1 MKSLFNYKLPITLVA
16 FAAFATTANADVRYK
31 DRMFTVE
38 TTKDVVYAEDVPA
51 LSSPHNLSSMAASFG
66 NQIYFFNDEITTTPV
81 NLKMDIYSPKND
93 ADKKR
98 AAVIVAHGG
107 SFVAGAKDDNQKSVT
122 YCDSLAARGFVAVSI
137 EYRLGVTVQ
146 NKGAEIPTN
155 VTALAT
161 DLLLNDSKY
170 EMTID
175 AADYA
180 RAVYRGVQDINAA
193 VRYIRKNA
201 GSLGVDPDRI
211 YVLGNSAGAI
221 LSIENVYTSKKTD
234 FPDYSYQEEKDVK
247 DAVIRPALGDLN
259 DYGEEGFDS
268 HANGTVALWGA
279 THDPAVLKYNKTPIF
294 LAHGDADETVLFKEG
309 QPMSN
314 FSVSS
319 LLPSNLS
326 EMLKIA
332 IAPYVS
338 GLKYVLSSSHP
349 EFATMSDEEALAQI
363 VTLLEYRIKNNITLE
378 INAPTLYGSY
388 VIDTALTA
396 HNGTKAKPE
405 TYFVEGAK
413 HEFYNKSAY
422 TDGVSEEDRK
432 KYAEGVPTRVF
443 DFLYKLATSDKVLHA
458 LAGVTIARAND
469 NPDSVYAVIDGSY
482 DGTDVVNIPSDI
494 NVASVSFNREFTPL
508 RYSTMTLPFS
518 VETDNVNGLEAV
530 LRYNGIGKDK
540 NGNDA
545 VKMKVVWATG
555 DWVIANDI
563 RNAQNQLMEYGPTDL
578 KANTPYLVQM
588 NAKTFSVNSGINDP
602 ITLKETPTTE
612 TDVSADGWSFRGTWQ
627 YKKWKEGDP
636 ELGNAY
642 GYAASPSDKIKVGDF
657 VRVGEGAWITPMRA
671 YLVKDNL
678 QGVRANGAYAIRS
691 SELPE
696 IMSVI
701 VDNDDA
707 NEEHTTVIG
716 HFNTRTGEF
725 RMNNAGART
734 YDLKGRYV
742 GDKANK
748 ARGAYYG
755 KKFLK

>member
-1 MKSLFNYKLPITLVA
+1 MKSLFNYKLPIALVA
-16 FAAFATTANADVRYK
+16 VAAFATAANAECERYK
-31 DRMFTVE
+31 NCNFDVD
-38 TTKDVVYAEDVPA
+38 TTKNVVYATGVPA
-51 LSSPHNLSSMAASFG
+51 LSSPHNLSSMAASLG
-66 NQIYFFNDEITTTPV
+66 NQIYFFTDETKTTPTD
-81 NLKMDIYSPKND
+81 LKMDIYAPKG
-93 ADKKR
+93 DKEEKR

-107 SFVAGAKDDNQKSVT
+107 SFVAGAKDDTDQKSVA
-122 YCDSLAARGFVAVSI
+122 YCGSLAARGFVAASI
-137 EYRLGVTVQ
+137 GYRLGVTVQ
-146 NKGAEIPTN
+146 DVDGTIPAD
-155 VTALAT
+155 VGVLAGQ
-161 DLLLNDSKY
+161 LLSNAAYK
-170 EMTID
+170 MKID

-193 VRYIRKNA
+193 VRYLRANA
-201 GSLGVDPDRI
+201 ETYGIDPERI

-221 LSIENVYTSKKTD
+221 LAIENIYTSKETD
-234 FPDYSYQEEKDVK
+234 FPPESYQ
-247 DAVIRPALGDLN
+247 AGLNRPALGGLN
-259 DYGEEGFDS
+259 DYGVGNTLDA
-268 HANGTVALWGA
+268 HANGAVALWGA

-294 LAHGDADETVLFKEG
+294 LAHGDADGTVLFKDG

-314 FSVSS
+314 YSLASMLPNDEVFAALINPYVVPYLVSQGYPLEQAEIMAPNMS
-319 LLPSNLS
+319 PIVAS
-326 EMLKIA
+326 MLKNA
-332 IAPYVS
+332 
-338 GLKYVLSSSHP
+338 
-349 EFATMSDEEALAQI
+349 
-363 VTLLEYRIKNNITLE
+363 IKNNITLG
-378 INAPTLYGSY
+378 INAPTLYGSF
-388 VIDTALTA
+388 VIDSVLKVN
-396 HNGTKAKPE
+396 NGTKAKPE
-405 TYFVEGAK
+405 TYFVEGQK
-413 HEFYNKSAY
+413 HEFYNKEAY
-422 TDGVSEEDRK
+422 TGEVQS
-432 KYAEGVPTRVF
+432 RVF

-469 NPDSVYAVIDGSY
+469 KEDSVYAVIDGSY
-482 DGTDVVNIPSDI
+482 DGTDALDITDNIVVNGL
-494 NVASVSFNREFTPL
+494 SFNREFSPL
-508 RYSTMTLPFS
+508 TYSTMTLPFS
-518 VETDNVNGLEAV
+518 VETDNVNGLVAA
-530 LRYNGIGKDK
+530 LRYNGIGKDE
-540 NGNDA
+540 NDNDA
-545 VKMKVVWATG
+545 VKMKVVWATKK
-555 DWVIANDI
+555 WVEEHEIK
-563 RNAQNQLMEYGPTDL
+563 NADGEFMTYGNAKL
-578 KANTPYLVQM
+578 IANTPYLVQM
-588 NAKTFSVNSGINDP
+588 DETGVFKLTNDAFPLTLEATSDAKTSHN
-602 ITLKETPTTE
+602 
-612 TDVSADGWSFRGTWQ
+612 GWTFRGTWQ

>member
-1 MKSLFNYKLPITLVA
+1 MKSLFNYKLPIALIA
-16 FAAFATTANADVRYK
+16 IAAFATAANADVRYK

-38 TTKDVVYAEDVPA
+38 KTTDVTYAEDVPA

-81 NLKMDIYSPKND
+81 DLKMDIYSPKND
-93 ADKKR
+93 TDKKR

-107 SFVAGAKDDNQKSVT
+107 SFVAGAKDDNQKSVA
-122 YCDSLAARGFVAVSI
+122 YCDSLAARGFVAASI

-146 NKGAEIPTN
+146 DVEGVIPAD
-155 VTALAT
+155 VSDLARQ
-161 DLLLNDSKY
+161 LLFVNANY
-170 EMTID
+170 EMKIE
-175 AADYA
+175 AEDYA

-201 GSLGVDPDRI
+201 SSLGVDPDRI

-221 LSIENVYTSKKTD
+221 LSIENIYTSKETD
-234 FPDYSYQEEKDVK
+234 FPAYSYQEGVDGK
-247 DAVIRPALGDLN
+247 AVIRPALGGLN

-268 HANGTVALWGA
+268 HANGAVALWGA
-279 THDPAVLKYNKTPIF
+279 THDPAILKYNKTPIF
-294 LAHGDADETVLFKEG
+294 LAHGDADETVLFKDG

-314 FSVSS
+314 YSLVSM
-319 LLPSNLS
+319 LPSDD
-326 EMLKIA
+326 
-332 IAPYVS
+332 
-338 GLKYVLSSSHP
+338 
-349 EFATMSDEEALAQI
+349 EFAA
-363 VTLLEYRIKNNITLE
+363 LLESKGYPASLAPMIKEKVMNNIKFT
-378 INAPTLYGSY
+378 INAPTLYGSFY
-388 VIDTALTA
+388 IDSILTVN
-396 HNGTKAKPE
+396 NGTKAKPE

-422 TDGVSEEDRK
+422 ADGVSEEDRK
-432 KYAEGVPTRVF
+432 KYAEGVTTNVF
-443 DFLYKLATSDKVLHA
+443 DFLYKLATADKVIHA

-469 NPDSVYAVIDGSY
+469 KQDYIYAVLDGGY
-482 DGTDVVNIPSDI
+482 DGTDALNITDKIKVDSL
-494 NVASVSFNREFTPL
+494 SFNRKFTPL
-508 RYSTMTLPFS
+508 TYSTLTLPFS
-518 VETDNVNGLEAV
+518 VKTNHVNGLEAA
-530 LRYNGIGKDK
+530 LRYSGIGKDK
-540 NGNDA
+540 KGNDA
-545 VKMKVVWATG
+545 VKMKVVWATEK
-555 DWVIANDI
+555 WVEKNDI
-563 RNAQNQLMEYGPTDL
+563 KDANGKFMTYGNEEL
-578 KANTPYLVQM
+578 AANTPYLVQM
-588 NAKTFSVNSGINDP
+588 GETGVFRLTEEAFPLTLQKTKDAD
-602 ITLKETPTTE
+602 TT
-612 TDVSADGWSFRGTWQ
+612 ANGWTFRGTWK
-627 YKKWKEGDP
+627 YKKWKAGDS

-642 GYAASPSDKIKVGDF
+642 GFAAKSENDKIQVGDF

-671 YLVKDNL
+671 YLVKANA
-678 QGVRANGAYAIRS
+678 QGVRANGAYAIRP

-701 VDNDDA
+701 VDNGDA

-755 KKFLK
+755 KKVLK

>member
-16 FAAFATTANADVRYK
+16 VAAFATAANADVRYK
-31 DRMFTVE
+31 DRMFSVE
-38 TTKDVVYAEDVPA
+38 RTNDVVYATEVPA
-51 LSSPHNLSSMAASFG
+51 LSSPHNLSSMATSLG
-66 NQIYFFNDEITTTPV
+66 NQIYFFTDETKTTPTD
-81 NLKMDIYSPKND
+81 LKMDIYAPKD
-93 ADKKR
+93 DKKEKR

-107 SFVAGAKDDNQKSVT
+107 SFVAGAKDDTDQKSVA
-122 YCDSLAARGFVAVSI
+122 YCDSLAARGFVAASI
-137 EYRLGVTVQ
+137 GYRLGVTVQ

-314 FSVSS
+314 FSISS

-326 EMLKIA
+326 LILETA
-332 IAPYVS
+332 IAPNVLL
-338 GLKYVLSSSHP
+338 LKSLLSISHP

-405 TYFVEGAK
+405 TYFVEGQK
-413 HEFYNKSAY
+413 HEFYNKEAY
-422 TDGVSEEDRK
+422 TEE
-432 KYAEGVPTRVF
+432 VQSRVF
-443 DFLYKLATSDKVLHA
+443 DFLYKLATSDKVIHA

-469 NPDSVYAVIDGSY
+469 KQDYIYAVLDGGY
-482 DGTDVVNIPSDI
+482 DGTDALNITDKIEVDSL
-494 NVASVSFNREFTPL
+494 SFNRKFTPL
-508 RYSTMTLPFS
+508 TYSTLTLPFS
-518 VETDNVNGLEAV
+518 VYTDNVNGLEAA
-530 LRYNGIGKDK
+530 LRYSGIGKDEK
-540 NGNDA
+540 GNDA
-545 VKMKVVWATG
+545 VKMKVVWATEK
-555 DWVIANDI
+555 WVEKNDI
-563 RNAQNQLMEYGPTDL
+563 KDANGKFMTYGNEEL
-578 KANTPYLVQM
+578 AANTPYLVQM
-588 NAKTFSVNSGINDP
+588 GESGAFRLREEAFPLTLQKT
-602 ITLKETPTTE
+602 
-612 TDVSADGWSFRGTWQ
+612 TDADATADGWTFRGTWK
-627 YKKWKEGDP
+627 YKKWKAGDS

-642 GYAASPSDKIKVGDF
+642 GFAAKSENDKIQVGDF

-671 YLVKDNL
+671 YLVKANA

-701 VDNDDA
+701 VDNGDA

-725 RMNNAGART
+725 RMNNAGRT